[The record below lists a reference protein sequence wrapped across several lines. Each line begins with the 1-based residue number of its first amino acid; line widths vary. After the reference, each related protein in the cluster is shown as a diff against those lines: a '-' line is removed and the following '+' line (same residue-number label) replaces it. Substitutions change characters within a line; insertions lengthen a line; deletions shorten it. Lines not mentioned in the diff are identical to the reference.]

1 MFDTID
7 RRSAWNINKMA
18 LASALPAI
26 ACLTV
31 LA

>member
-7 RRSAWNINKMA
+7 RRSAWNICKMFR
-18 LASALPAI
+18 ASALPAM